1 MLLILSSSYW
11 YENWGL
17 GSLRNIL
24 KLTLLVRW
32 CYPFHCTLLPP
43 GFYFLPASSPRV
55 WIYLQFLH
63 MDMGRFPKPVTTW
76 EWILCIDF
84 GLPRAMPTFSFQKE
98 LETIMFEQ
106 PRYLLQDTPGQNWT
120 NSWAPSLYPGK
131 QDTTPSLIAQY
142 FWIPST
148 PKPCLLKS
156 HYFTINLWMLH
167 HTNEKEEHCPTIN
180 SLIINYIILIYAIKF
195 EFFYEI

>member
-55 WIYLQFLH
+55 WTYVQFLH
-63 MDMGRFPKPVTTW
+63 MDMERFPKPVTTW

-84 GLPRAMPTFSFQKE
+84 GLPRAMSMFSRKNLRLSCLSSPGICSRPHLDKTGQI
-98 LETIMFEQ
+98 LEPLACF
-106 PRYLLQDTPGQNWT
+106 PRETRYHSFPWQHSISEHLVPPNHVC
-120 NSWAPSLYPGK
+120 SSHIISL
-131 QDTTPSLIAQY
+131 
-142 FWIPST
+142 
-148 PKPCLLKS
+148 
-156 HYFTINLWMLH
+156 
-167 HTNEKEEHCPTIN
+167 
-180 SLIINYIILIYAIKF
+180 
-195 EFFYEI
+195 